1 MKVRLSNL
9 LLALSLFMAPLQ
21 TAHSQ
26 SVSEPALSANDARRA
41 SQLIERLR
49 CPACENQN
57 LVESNSPL
65 ARDLRSEVLQRVTA
79 GESDKTIEEALI
91 ARYGQFISYRPALN
105 PTTWLLWGAPPLL
118 LVLGGL
124 WLASRTHRHTTD
136 KRQDAEPAQPV
147 MDPLPVASAENTP
160 TPPRWLWRVMLL
172 ASLTS
177 ALLLYPAFGH
187 YGQWRHWQANP
198 DPLLALSGDALKN
211 AAGERLRQR
220 IKANVRDRDAW
231 AELAQWLL
239 YQNRFDESLW
249 AYQRLAELE
258 GETSAATHAAR
269 ATVLYYQAGQ
279 QLTPAAHRELKQAL
293 AQDSKE
299 VTALMLLASDHF
311 LNARYAEAASLWQQL
326 LDDNRPRLDRE
337 AVIRA
342 LQVARQLAPTL
353 AIKTPP
359 VDDKGSTQR

>member
-1 MKVRLSNL
+1 MRVSWRAL
-9 LLALSLFMAPLQ
+9 LIALCLFIAPLQ
-21 TAHSQ
+21 AAQSQ
-26 SVSEPALSANDARRA
+26 SVSEPALSTDDARRA
-41 SQLIERLR
+41 SLLVEQLR

-65 ARDLRSEVLQRVTA
+65 ARDLRSEVIQRVAA
-79 GESDKTIEEALI
+79 GESDKAIEEALI

-118 LVLGGL
+118 LALGGL
-124 WLASRTHRHTTD
+124 WLASRTRRRVADARHDVDNLPPATFSQQVA
-136 KRQDAEPAQPV
+136 RAEDTPA
-147 MDPLPVASAENTP
+147 
-160 TPPRWLWRVMLL
+160 PPRWLWRAVLL

-198 DPLLALSGDALKN
+198 DPLQALSGDALKS

-220 IKANVRDRDAW
+220 IAANVRDRDAW

-269 ATVLYYQAGQ
+269 ATVFYYQAGQ
-279 QLTPAAHRELKQAL
+279 QLTPAVHSELKQAL
-293 AQDSKE
+293 AQDPAE

-326 LDDNRPRLDRE
+326 LDDNPPRLDRE

-353 AIKTPP
+353 AIKTPT